1 MSSWLVDFA
10 RRKNLVPRISAT
22 EREALE
28 AGTVWIDGALFS
40 GRPDFRRLLREPYP
54 RLTDEEQAFLDGP
67 VEDVCRMVDEWELER
82 TRELPPTVLPFLR
95 EHGFFG
101 LTVPREYGGKAF
113 SALACSEV
121 FGKLATRSLGLSAYV
136 LIPNSVGPA
145 ELLVAY
151 GTSEQKERYLPR
163 LARGQEIPCFA
174 LTEPEAGSDA
184 ASLQS
189 EGVVFRGP
197 DGRLSLRLA
206 WNKRYITLA
215 PVSTLIGLAVR
226 LRDPENLLGK
236 GEDVGI
242 TCVLVPAATPGVDI
256 GRRHDPMGSPFPN
269 GPIAG
274 HDVVVPVEQIIGG
287 AAGAGRGWSMLM
299 EALSG
304 GRAVSLPAQ
313 SAAGAKTVAR
323 FVGAYAAV
331 RQQFGLP
338 IARFEGI
345 EEPLAR
351 IAGLT
356 YLMEAARVFTCGA
369 VDAGRKPSVVSAI
382 VKYHETELLR
392 KVLTDGMDVMGGAG
406 LCLGPRNR
414 IARGY
419 MSAPIGITVEGAN
432 ILTRTLIIYG
442 QGAIRC
448 HPYAL
453 REIRALEEG
462 DGRAL
467 RRALIGH
474 AFFFFGNVLRA
485 AALGLTRGAL
495 SSAPVD
501 GPTARYYKRLA
512 WAAARFAWLSDLAM
526 VALGPRLKQR
536 GKLSGRFADALS
548 WMFLAL
554 CALRRFEAEGRP
566 EEDLPLVQW
575 AAEHG
580 LAQVQTAFQGILANL
595 DVPILGPL
603 LRGPI
608 ALLSRLNP
616 VGSSPSDRR
625 GAQVARLLTKPGA
638 ARDRLTA
645 GIFLPSGPNEP
656 LARVERAF
664 RLAAEAAPVLDRLR
678 QASRDGRLPKDAAEN
693 LVEPA
698 LAGGLIDA
706 PEAAL
711 VGEAAAARRE
721 AIQVDVFSVAEYLR
735 RGAPAPA
742 EERQPVEA

>member
-1 MSSWLVDFA
+1 
-10 RRKNLVPRISAT
+10 
-22 EREALE
+22 
-28 AGTVWIDGALFS
+28 
-40 GRPDFRRLLREPYP
+40 
-54 RLTDEEQAFLDGP
+54 
-67 VEDVCRMVDEWELER
+67 MVDEWELER
-82 TRELPPTVLPFLR
+82 TRQLPSTVVPFLR

-101 LTVPREYGGKAF
+101 LTVPKEYGGKAF

-121 FGKLATRSLGLSAYV
+121 FGKLATRSLGLSTYV

-151 GTSEQKERYLPR
+151 GTREQKDRYLPR
-163 LARGQEIPCFA
+163 LASGEEIPCFA

-189 EGVVFRGP
+189 HGIVFRGQ
-197 DGRLSLRLA
+197 DGRRLLRLR

-236 GEDVGI
+236 GQDVGI
-242 TCVLVPAATPGVDI
+242 TCVLVPAATPGVVI
-256 GRRHDPMGSPFPN
+256 GRRHDPMGTPFSN
-269 GPIAG
+269 GPIEG

-287 AAGAGRGWSMLM
+287 PAGAGRGWSMVM

-313 SAAGAKTVAR
+313 SAAGAKMVAR

-338 IARFEGI
+338 IGRFEGI

-356 YLMEAARVFTCGA
+356 YLMDAARVFTCGA

-382 VKYHETELLR
+382 VKYHETELVR
-392 KVLTDGMDVMGGAG
+392 KVVTDGMDVMGGAG

-448 HPYAL
+448 HPYAQ
-453 REIRALEEG
+453 REIRALQEG
-462 DGRAL
+462 NGGALLRAL
-467 RRALIGH
+467 VGH
-474 AFFFFGNVLRA
+474 ALFLLGNVARA
-485 AALGLTRGAL
+485 TVLGLTRGGL
-495 SSAPVD
+495 SPAPVS
-501 GPTARYYKRLA
+501 GPTARYYRRLA
-512 WAAARFAWLSDLAM
+512 WASSSFAWLSDVAM
-526 VALGPRLKQR
+526 VTLGPRLKQR

-554 CALRRFEAEGRP
+554 AALRRYEAEGRR

-575 AAEHG
+575 AAEHS
-580 LAQVQTAFQGILANL
+580 LAQVQAAFDGILRNL
-595 DVPILGPL
+595 GGPILGPL
-603 LRGPI
+603 LRGPV

-616 VGSSPSDRR
+616 VGSPPSDRL
-625 GAQVARLLTKPGA
+625 GARVARILTKPGP

-645 GIFLPSGPNEP
+645 GIFLPSGPNEA

-664 RLAAEAAPVLDRLR
+664 RLAAEAAPILERLR
-678 QASRDGRLPKDAAEN
+678 QASRDGRLPKGATESLLDQ
-693 LVEPA
+693 A
-698 LAGGLIDA
+698 LAAGLVDA

-711 VGEAAAARRE
+711 VREAAAARQD
-721 AIQVDVFSVAEYLR
+721 AIQVDAFSEAEYLR
-735 RGAPAPA
+735 RGAPTRA
-742 EERQPVEA
+742 EDQEPVGA